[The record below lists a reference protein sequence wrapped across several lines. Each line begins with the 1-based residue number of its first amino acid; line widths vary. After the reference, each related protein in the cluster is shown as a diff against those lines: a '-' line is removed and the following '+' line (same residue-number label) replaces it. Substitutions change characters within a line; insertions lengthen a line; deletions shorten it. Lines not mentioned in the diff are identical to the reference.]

1 MRRRIKKTA
10 VAVFFTAVTLTI
22 LILLFV
28 GENSPFYLGNPLSDP
43 KVTQL
48 SQLSDDYIK
57 FLDVGQGDAAL
68 ISSNGKNAVI
78 DTGPS
83 SAGTALASKLMNCD
97 VKSMDVALITHFHDD
112 HYGGL
117 EYITSAFSIKNLLI
131 PDINK
136 TEENTEEIRRIS
148 GAVELSGGK
157 VYTIVEG
164 LNFNVGEFSVTVIGY
179 YPELSEEN
187 NRSVFAM
194 AEMDGIRFLFTG
206 DAEKEAEYQLIENT
220 VDARCDVLKVGHHGS
235 SSSSTKKFL
244 EYVDPD
250 YCVISVGLG
259 NQYSHP
265 NDTVLAR
272 FEEKKLKVYRT
283 DLLGDITFNIN
294 EGDMQI
300 LTNE

>member
-1 MRRRIKKTA
+1 M
-10 VAVFFTAVTLTI
+10 FFTAVTLTI